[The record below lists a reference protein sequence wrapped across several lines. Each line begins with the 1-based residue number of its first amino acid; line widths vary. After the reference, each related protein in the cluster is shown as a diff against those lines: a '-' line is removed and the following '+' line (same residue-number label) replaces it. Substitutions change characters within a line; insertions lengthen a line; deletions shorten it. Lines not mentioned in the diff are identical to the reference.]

1 MPELNLMD
9 LNYSKTPAEWREWL
23 RNNHDRSTGVWLVF
37 HKKESGLPS
46 IDYED
51 AVNEALCFGWI
62 DSIIKKIDEEQ
73 YARKFTPRN
82 NNSIWSES
90 NKVRV
95 EKLIRSGQMTEIG
108 LAKIEAAKKNGQ
120 WEKTYQPRPQIE
132 MPPEFE
138 SALAKNEPAKMFFH
152 QLKPTFQ
159 KQFILWIITAKRP
172 ETKDKRIK
180 ESIELLEKGQQ
191 LGLR

>member
-1 MPELNLMD
+1 MD

-23 RNNHDRSTGVWLVF
+23 QNNHNKSTGVWLVF

-73 YARKFTPRN
+73 YARKFTPRKD
-82 NNSIWSES
+82 NSKWSTS
-90 NKVRV
+90 NKVRI
-95 EKLIRSGQMTEIG
+95 EKLTNSGQMTEIG
-108 LAKIEAAKKNGQ
+108 LVKIEAAKKNGQ
-120 WEKTYQPRPQIE
+120 WDKTYQPRPQIE

-138 SALAKNEPAKMFFH
+138 DSLAKNEQARKFFLK
-152 QLKPTFQ
+152 LKPTFQ

-180 ESIELLEKGQQ
+180 ESIELLENGQQ